1 MRAVDVPHHTEG
13 AVMADQDPTT
23 QNTPESTE
31 VSAAAV
37 SDGAYTLLVAD
48 FSDTDTAWDAYQ
60 ALESVEDGRT
70 VEIEGVV
77 VVKRSSEGEL
87 EIQKATDHSTKS
99 GLKWGLVG
107 GIALG
112 VIFPPS
118 ILGSAAV
125 LGAGGAS
132 VGKLRQRHHK
142 AELAESLKDA
152 IAPGHSGL
160 LALVSDPGAVKIREA
175 LARADAIV
183 ASAIDKV
190 EADDI
195 KAAAKEAQESDKG

>member
-1 MRAVDVPHHTEG
+1 MSDEI
-13 AVMADQDPTT
+13 
-23 QNTPESTE
+23 NTPDLEMG
-31 VSAAAV
+31 AAAV

-48 FSDTDTAWDAYQ
+48 FSDTSAAWDAYE
-60 ALESVEDGRT
+60 ALRSAEDGRT
-70 VEIEGVV
+70 VEIEGVIV
-77 VVKRSSEGEL
+77 VNRSAEGKL

-99 GLKWGLVG
+99 GLKWGVVG

-125 LGAGGAS
+125 AGSAGALA
-132 VGKLRQRHHK
+132 GKLRQRHHHG
-142 AELAESLKDA
+142 ELEQQLEGA

-160 LALVSDPGAVKIREA
+160 LALVSDPGAVKIRKA
-175 LARADAIV
+175 LELADDIV

-195 KAAAKEAQESDKG
+195 KAAAKEAQEADA

>member
-1 MRAVDVPHHTEG
+1 MSDDT
-13 AVMADQDPTT
+13 
-23 QNTPESTE
+23 NTPDVEITG
-31 VSAAAV
+31 AAV

-48 FSDTDTAWDAYQ
+48 FSDTAMAWEAYE
-60 ALESVEDGRT
+60 ALKSVEDGRT

-77 VVKRSSEGEL
+77 VVTRSADGTL

-125 LGAGGAS
+125 AGSAGALA
-132 VGKLRQRHHK
+132 GKLRQRHHHSDLEK
-142 AELAESLKDA
+142 QLENAVP
-152 IAPGHSGL
+152 PGHSGL
-160 LALVSDPGAVKIREA
+160 LALVSDPGAVRIRQA
-175 LARADAIV
+175 LDMADAIV
-183 ASAIDKV
+183 ESAIDKV

-195 KAAAKEAQESDKG
+195 KAAAKQAQEED